1 MEFEETGAD
10 ALLSYANALPEECET
25 GGSTPADGGQAQNPE
40 KQVQPLALVSTTS
53 VPNIQDTPTPGMDNL
68 IQDIL
73 KTKRCHNSTGELNF
87 VAWLYKYLHNLKVVV
102 TTMSEGALAVTIGKK
117 SKSLFSCHV
126 DTVHSQTESDGSF
139 QTLFYDENFGHI
151 FCGDKTSG
159 CLGADDGA
167 GIYIMLKMIEAKV
180 PGTYLFHR
188 GEEKGGISA
197 FKMVEQHSGWLGQFN
212 FCVAFDRPNNFEVI
226 VTQGGTTC
234 ASVDFG
240 STLAGML
247 TKAGLAYEVS
257 HKGLFTDCKV
267 YRHIIPECVNLGVG
281 YWAQHSNSEYLDWTH
296 LLALT
301 KAAIGLE
308 WSKLKPQKKPEAKPA
323 VYTPPKGS
331 YDAGWGAN
339 KNNYGAGASS
349 KGYYEGSAGA
359 KSADRFIRSVP
370 VDANDLEDYLDTDF
384 TTMRKEDI
392 DDLTGDS
399 SITNG
404 IMALVCELEAEKAR
418 AKKLQF
424 LLGIT

>member
-1 MEFEETGAD
+1 MELTNEQLLAIGYIGGEELDLAT
-10 ALLSYANALPEECET
+10 LPPPVAATAEE
-25 GGSTPADGGQAQNPE
+25 PA
-40 KQVQPLALVSTTS
+40 K
-53 VPNIQDTPTPGMDNL
+53 VPNIVAEPTPAMDVL

-87 VAWLYKYLHNLKVVV
+87 VAWLYKYLEKLKVKAQVLA
-102 TTMSEGALAVTIGKK
+102 EGAIAVTIGKK
-117 SKSLFSCHV
+117 SKALFSCHL
-126 DTVHSQTESDGSF
+126 DTVHSAAESDGTF

-151 FCGDKTSG
+151 FLGDKTSG

-180 PGTYLFHR
+180 AGTYLFHR
-188 GEEKGGISA
+188 GEEKGGLSA
-197 FKMVEQHSGWLGQFN
+197 YQIVTKSADWLAQFD
-212 FCVAFDRPNNFEVI
+212 FCIAFDRPDSYEVI
-226 VTQGGTTC
+226 ITQGGASC
-234 ASVDFG
+234 ASVGFG
-240 STLAGML
+240 SELA
-247 TKAGLAYEVS
+247 KALSQNGLNYEIS
-257 HKGLFTDCKV
+257 HKGMFTDSKV
-267 YRHIIPECVNLGVG
+267 YRHIIPECINIGVG
-281 YWAQHSNSEYLDWTH
+281 YYSQHTNNEYLDWDH
-296 LLALT
+296 ILKLT
-301 KAAIGLE
+301 KTVIAVD
-308 WSKLKPQKKPEAKPA
+308 WSKLKPQKKAEPKPA
-323 VYTPPKGS
+323 VYTPPRGG

-339 KNNYGAGASS
+339 KSNNYGAGASS

-359 KSADRFIRSVP
+359 KSADRFLRSVP

-418 AKKLQF
+418 TKKLQF